1 MTWECGMGRRAGF
14 VPYSESVNESIE
26 AAFQAGCESV
36 EINPRDLVGQ
46 GAQLATASHA
56 THFIVFAEWRQR
68 NLARPDKRRPVR
80 RTKDGKTEGGDAAGG
95 RKRPGAAAGGSPKRR
110 ARGRGRGRAGA
121 TAGAAAG
128 AAGAAGA
135 AAPASASDPIFSR
148 DSIQQQI
155 DAAVSAMAKLEPDEQ
170 RKQIKDLRLKYHP

>member
-121 TAGAAAG
+121 TA
-128 AAGAAGA
+128 AAGA
-135 AAPASASDPIFSR
+135 AAPSASDPIFSR

>member
-14 VPYSESVNESIE
+14 VPYSESVNEAIE

-128 AAGAAGA
+128 AAGAA
-135 AAPASASDPIFSR
+135 APSASDPIFSR